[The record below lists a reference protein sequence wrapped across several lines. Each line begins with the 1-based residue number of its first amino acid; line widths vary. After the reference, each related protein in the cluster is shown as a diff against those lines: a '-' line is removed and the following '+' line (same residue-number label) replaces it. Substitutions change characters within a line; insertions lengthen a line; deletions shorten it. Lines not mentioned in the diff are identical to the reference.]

1 MGLVYVLPD
10 LGEGVAEAE
19 IVRWFVA
26 DGERVE
32 EDAPM
37 LEVMTAKATV
47 MVPAPGKG
55 VALRLLAGLRE
66 KVSVGTPLIVIGEP
80 GEDPEALLRA
90 SGAPSVST
98 HPSPEPTA
106 PPVASAMPSRKSVQ
120 ALPRVRKLA
129 EQLGVAL
136 ESIQKDGAIT
146 EDDVRAAAKSMGAA
160 PARKSGSSHPA
171 QRLPQEGIRSRM
183 PLSGLRRVASAHL
196 TRAQA
201 VPSVAV
207 VEEASFDTLL
217 LLQQL
222 LGVGYVPFLIQAV
235 VAAFRD
241 VPEANAL
248 FDEATEEVVVYDR
261 VDLAFAV
268 HTEEGL
274 AVPVIRDCAR
284 LSLQALEARVQE
296 LGNRARART
305 LNPAESTGGTFTI
318 TCPGDQGSLLAT
330 PLLNVP
336 QVAILGLHRPT
347 RRPLVVDGEL
357 RVGTGA
363 HVTVTVDHRVLDGV
377 TACRFI
383 RAVTGYLSQP
393 LQAFADGVFHAD
405 SVVPA
410 TPPEVTSIFPPLQ
423 SYADGTFRMDSAP
436 PGSSTNTMSTV
447 RARAA
452 DVLAGDA
459 GGLAREL
466 LALDARRRKQRL
478 EAFIE
483 AEISK
488 RMGGKKKPLER
499 GRTWRDLGMD
509 SLIAV
514 GLRDALA
521 LGLGRGLPATLLF
534 NRPTLAS
541 LSEYLLAQLESAPRE
556 EATTLEA
563 PVEFLLR
570 LKGLPEREAVAM
582 LSERIATMGDS

>member
-19 IVRWFVA
+19 IVHWFITE
-26 DGERVE
+26 GERVE

-47 MVPAPGKG
+47 VVPAPGKG
-55 VALRLLAGLRE
+55 VALRLLASPRE

-80 GEDPEALLRA
+80 GEDPEQLLRSWGKPAA
-90 SGAPSVST
+90 SPA
-98 HPSPEPTA
+98 SPEPIA
-106 PPVASAMPSRKSVQ
+106 PPAATRAPARKSIQ

-136 ESIQKDGAIT
+136 ESIQKEGAIT
-146 EDDVRAAAKSMGAA
+146 EEDVRAAAKAAGVA
-160 PARKSGSSHPA
+160 PARKPEA
-171 QRLPQEGIRSRM
+171 VPPVQRLPQEGIRARV

-217 LLQQL
+217 MLQQL

-235 VAAFRD
+235 VAALRE

-248 FDEATEEVVVYDR
+248 FDEAAEEVVIYDR
-261 VDLAFAV
+261 VDMAIAV

-274 AVPVIRDCAR
+274 AVPVIRDCAG

-296 LGNRARART
+296 LGAMARART
-305 LNPAESTGGTFTI
+305 LSPGESTGGTFTI
-318 TCPGDQGSLLAT
+318 SCPGDQGSLLAT

-347 RRPLVVDGEL
+347 RRPLVIDGEL
-357 RVGTGA
+357 RVGTAA
-363 HVTVTVDHRVLDGV
+363 HVTLTIDHRVIDGI
-377 TACRFI
+377 TACHFI
-383 RAVTGYLSQP
+383 RSVAGHLSQP
-393 LQAFADGVFHAD
+393 LQAFADGIFRAD
-405 SVVPA
+405 PASTGTQPEELSTARPVRAGAKNEVVGA
-410 TPPEVTSIFPPLQ
+410 
-423 SYADGTFRMDSAP
+423 
-436 PGSSTNTMSTV
+436 PGS
-447 RARAA
+447 
-452 DVLAGDA
+452 
-459 GGLAREL
+459 LAREL
-466 LALDARRRKQRL
+466 LGLDARRRKQRL

-483 AEISK
+483 GELSK

-514 GLRDALA
+514 ALRDALA
-521 LGLGRGLPATLLF
+521 HGLGRGLPATLLF

-541 LSEYLLAQLESAPRE
+541 LTEYLLAQLESGPRE
-556 EATTLEA
+556 EARPPEA
-563 PVEFLLR
+563 PGEFLLR
-570 LKGLPEREAVAM
+570 LKGLPESQAVAM
-582 LSERIATMGDS
+582 LTERLAASRAS

>member
-19 IVRWFVA
+19 IVRWFITE
-26 DGERVE
+26 GERVE

-55 VALRLLAGLRE
+55 VALRLLAGPRE

-80 GEDPEALLRA
+80 GEDPEHILRSWGKPAA
-90 SGAPSVST
+90 SPT
-98 HPSPEPTA
+98 SPEPT
-106 PPVASAMPSRKSVQ
+106 PPSAATRTPARKSVQ

-136 ESIQKDGAIT
+136 ESIQKEGAIT
-146 EDDVRAAAKSMGAA
+146 EEDVRAAAKAAGVA
-160 PARKSGSSHPA
+160 PARKPEVASSV
-171 QRLPQEGIRSRM
+171 PQEGVRARV

-217 LLQQL
+217 MLQQL

-235 VAAFRD
+235 VAAFRE

-248 FDEATEEVVVYDR
+248 FDEAAEEVVVYDR
-261 VDLAFAV
+261 VDMAIAV

-274 AVPVIRDCAR
+274 AVPVIRDCAG

-296 LGNRARART
+296 LGAMAHART
-305 LNPAESTGGTFTI
+305 LSPGQSTGGTFTI
-318 TCPGDQGSLLAT
+318 TSPGDQGSLLAT

-347 RRPLVVDGEL
+347 RRPLVIDGEL
-357 RVGTGA
+357 RVGTAA
-363 HVTVTVDHRVLDGV
+363 HVTVTVDHRVIDGIS
-377 TACRFI
+377 ACRFI
-383 RAVTGYLSQP
+383 RSVAGYLSQP
-393 LQAFADGVFHAD
+393 LQAFADG
-405 SVVPA
+405 
-410 TPPEVTSIFPPLQ
+410 IFR
-423 SYADGTFRMDSAP
+423 ADSAP
-436 PGSSTNTMSTV
+436 QPEAMSTV
-447 RARAA
+447 RQEPARAGA
-452 DVLAGDA
+452 KNEVVGEAGS
-459 GGLAREL
+459 LAREL

-483 AEISK
+483 GEISK

-514 GLRDALA
+514 ALRDALA
-521 LGLGRGLPATLLF
+521 QGLGRGLPATLLF

-541 LSEYLLAQLESAPRE
+541 LSEYLLAQLESGPRE
-556 EATTLEA
+556 EARPSEA
-563 PVEFLLR
+563 PGEFLLR
-570 LKGLPEREAVAM
+570 LKGLPESQAVAM
-582 LSERIATMGDS
+582 LTERLSASRAS

>member
-1 MGLVYVLPD
+1 MGFVYVLPD

-37 LEVMTAKATV
+37 VEVMTAKATV

-66 KVSVGTPLIVIGEP
+66 KVSVGMPLIVIGEP

-90 SGAPSVST
+90 ASAPVASAP
-98 HPSPEPTA
+98 PSPEPPAVPA
-106 PPVASAMPSRKSVQ
+106 PSARKPVQ

-129 EQLGVAL
+129 EQLGVVL
-136 ESIQKDGAIT
+136 ESLQKQGAIT
-146 EDDVRAAAKSMGAA
+146 EDDVRAAAKRGGPS
-160 PARKSGSSHPA
+160 PVP
-171 QRLPQEGIRSRM
+171 RLPQEGVRSRI

-196 TRAQA
+196 SRAQA

-217 LLQQL
+217 MLQQL
-222 LGVGYVPFLIQAV
+222 LGVSYVPFLIQAV
-235 VAAFRD
+235 VAALRE

-248 FDEATEEVVVYDR
+248 FDEATEEVVLYER
-261 VDLAFAV
+261 VDVAIAV
-268 HTEEGL
+268 HTDEGL
-274 AVPVIRDCAR
+274 AVPVIRDCAK

-296 LGNRARART
+296 LGNLARART

-318 TCPGDQGSLLAT
+318 TSPGDQGSLLAT

-383 RAVTGYLSQP
+383 RLVTGFLSQP
-393 LQAFADGVFHAD
+393 LQAFAEGVFHAD
-405 SVVPA
+405 HAVSA

-423 SYADGTFRMDSAP
+423 SYADGTFRADSATS
-436 PGSSTNTMSTV
+436 GNATKTMSSV
-447 RARAA
+447 RTGVAN
-452 DVLAGDA
+452 VLAGDA

-478 EAFIE
+478 ETFIE
-483 AEISK
+483 AELSK

-499 GRTWRDLGMD
+499 GRTWRDLGLD

-541 LSEYLLAQLESAPRE
+541 LSEYLLAQLESTPRE
-556 EATTLEA
+556 EPAALEA

>member
-19 IVRWFVA
+19 IVRWFITE
-26 DGERVE
+26 GERIE

-80 GEDPEALLRA
+80 GEDSEAILRA
-90 SGAPSVST
+90 SA
-98 HPSPEPTA
+98 A
-106 PPVASAMPSRKSVQ
+106 PVASAHSRPEPAAPAAVAPSRRPLQ

-136 ESIQKDGAIT
+136 ESLHKEGTIT
-146 EDDVRAAAKSMGAA
+146 EDDVRAAASSKVGAA
-160 PARKSGSSHPA
+160 PARRSGAGHTE
-171 QRLPQEGIRSRM
+171 QRLPQEGVRSRI

-207 VEEASFDTLL
+207 MEEASFDTLL
-217 LLQQL
+217 MLQQL
-222 LGVGYVPFLIQAV
+222 LGVGYLPFLIQAV
-235 VAAFRD
+235 VAALRE

-248 FDEATEEVVVYDR
+248 FDEATEEVVLYDR
-261 VDLAFAV
+261 VDMAIAV
-268 HTEEGL
+268 HTDEGL
-274 AVPVIRDCAR
+274 AVPVISDCAR
-284 LSLQALEARVQE
+284 LSLHALEARVQE
-296 LGNRARART
+296 LGNMARART

-357 RVGTGA
+357 RVGTAA
-363 HVTVTVDHRVLDGV
+363 HVTVTVDHRVIDGI

-383 RAVTGYLSQP
+383 RAVTGFLSQP

-405 SVVPA
+405 STVPS
-410 TPPEVTSIFPPLQ
+410 TPPEVTAIFPPLQ
-423 SYADGTFRMDSAP
+423 SYADGTFRMDS
-436 PGSSTNTMSTV
+436 STQRGPSNPMTTV
-447 RARAA
+447 RTGGAN
-452 DVLAGDA
+452 VLAGDA

-483 AEISK
+483 AEITQ

-541 LSEYLLAQLESAPRE
+541 LSEYLLALLESAPRE
-556 EATTLEA
+556 EAATLEA
-563 PVEFLLR
+563 PVAFLLR

>member
-1 MGLVYVLPD
+1 MGFVYVLPD

-37 LEVMTAKATV
+37 VEVMTAKATV
-47 MVPAPGKG
+47 MVPSPGKG

-66 KVSVGTPLIVIGEP
+66 KVSVGMPLIVIGEP

-90 SGAPSVST
+90 ASAPVASAP
-98 HPSPEPTA
+98 PSPEPPAVTA
-106 PPVASAMPSRKSVQ
+106 APARKQVQ

-129 EQLGVAL
+129 EQLGVVL
-136 ESIQKDGAIT
+136 ESLQKQGTIT
-146 EDDVRAAAKSMGAA
+146 EDDVRAAAKRGSPPPA
-160 PARKSGSSHPA
+160 PC
-171 QRLPQEGIRSRM
+171 LPQEGVRARL
-183 PLSGLRRVASAHL
+183 PLSGLRRAASAHL
-196 TRAQA
+196 SRAQA

-217 LLQQL
+217 MLQQL

-235 VAAFRD
+235 VAALRE

-248 FDEATEEVVVYDR
+248 FDEATEEVVLYER
-261 VDLAFAV
+261 VDLAIAV
-268 HTEEGL
+268 HTDEGL
-274 AVPVIRDCAR
+274 AVPVIRDCAK

-296 LGNRARART
+296 LGNMARART
-305 LNPAESTGGTFTI
+305 LSPAESTGGTFTI
-318 TCPGDQGSLLAT
+318 TSPGDQGSLLAT

-383 RAVTGYLSQP
+383 RLVTGFLSQP

-405 SVVPA
+405 AGVSA
-410 TPPEVTSIFPPLQ
+410 SPPEVTSIFPPLQ
-423 SYADGTFRMDSAP
+423 SYADGPFRADSATPGNP
-436 PGSSTNTMSTV
+436 PKTMPTV
-447 RARAA
+447 RAGAA
-452 DVLAGDA
+452 NVLATDA

-483 AEISK
+483 AELAR

-499 GRTWRDLGMD
+499 GRTWRDLGLD

-521 LGLGRGLPATLLF
+521 QGLGRGLPATLLF

-541 LSEYLLAQLESAPRE
+541 LSDYLLAQLESAPRE
-556 EATTLEA
+556 EPATLEA
-563 PVEFLLR
+563 PVDFLLR
-570 LKGLPEREAVAM
+570 LKGLPEREAVAR